1 MNYRAAFCLLMT
13 VVLLGC
19 QSTAP
24 RPTESMEVKRIR
36 VNGVDLAYVEE
47 GQGETVVLV
56 HGALGDWRTWDGVR
70 PWISSRYR
78 YVSYSWRHHY
88 PDAWP
93 KEAKDY
99 SFSQHFDDL
108 VAFIRALGVG
118 KVHLVG
124 NSYSGRMAGIV
135 ALKHPELL
143 RSVVLGDPSL
153 APPAS
158 DEGKAAV
165 AAFQKDMGK
174 SVAAA
179 KAGDSRRAA
188 VLLFDAVNQPRTF
201 EKALPAGQQR
211 WLDNAN
217 SVAAM
222 FAGGGPAPVSCA
234 ELGAIKVPV
243 MVMGGALARASYRYT
258 DEALLRCLPPV
269 TESFRVPNAHH
280 IWPAENPEAGA
291 KAILNFIAKH

>member
-1 MNYRAAFCLLMT
+1 MTYRAAFCMLMT
-13 VVLLGC
+13 VVLAAC
-19 QSTAP
+19 QTTAS
-24 RPTESMEVKRIR
+24 RPTESMEVKRMR
-36 VNGVDLAYVEE
+36 VNGIDLAYVEE
-47 GQGETVVLV
+47 GKGETVLFV
-56 HGALGDWRTWDGVR
+56 HGALGDWRTADGVR
-70 PWISSRYR
+70 PWIAPRYR
-78 YVSYSWRHHY
+78 FVSYSWRYHY

-93 KEAKDY
+93 KDAKDY
-99 SFSQHFDDL
+99 TFNQHVDDL

-153 APPAS
+153 ASPTS
-158 DEGKAAV
+158 DEGKSAV
-165 AAFQKDMGK
+165 AAFQKDMAK
-174 SVAAA
+174 SAAAA
-179 KAGDSRRAA
+179 KAGDSRQAA
-188 VLLFDAVNQPRTF
+188 ILLFDAVNQPNTF
-201 EKALPAGQQR
+201 DKVSPARQQR

-217 SVAAM
+217 SVGPL

-243 MVMGGALARASYRYT
+243 MVMGGALSRASYRYT
-258 DEALLRCLPPV
+258 DEALLRCLPPG
-269 TESFRVPNAHH
+269 TESFWVPDAHH

-291 KAILNFIAKH
+291 QAILNFVSKH

>member
-1 MNYRAAFCLLMT
+1 MSYRAVFCMLMT
-13 VVLLGC
+13 VVLVGC
-19 QSTAP
+19 QTTGP
-24 RPTESMEVKRIR
+24 RPTESMEVKRMP
-36 VNGVDLAYVEE
+36 VNGIDLAYVEE
-47 GQGETVVLV
+47 GKGETVLFV

-70 PWISSRYR
+70 PWISPKYR
-78 YVSYSWRHHY
+78 YVSYSWRYHF

-93 KEAKDY
+93 KGAKDY
-99 SFSQHFDDL
+99 TFSQHVDDL
-108 VAFIRALGVG
+108 VGFIRALSVG

-153 APPAS
+153 APPTS

-179 KAGDSRRAA
+179 KAGDSRQAA
-188 VLLFDAVNQPRTF
+188 VLLFDAVNQPNTF
-201 EKALPAGQQR
+201 DMASPARQQR
-211 WLDNAN
+211 WLENAN
-217 SVAAM
+217 SVGPL

-234 ELGAIKVPV
+234 ELGGIKVPV

-258 DEALLRCLPPV
+258 DEALLRCLPPG
-269 TESFRVPNAHH
+269 TESFQVPNAHH
-280 IWPAENPEAGA
+280 IWPAENAEAGA
-291 KAILNFIAKH
+291 KAILNFISKH